1 MSGSSEVP
9 ADAEEILDDAVD
21 RREALEVRDRCEAAH
36 LALAVAGRLMRH
48 FDSIVRIR
56 TV

>member
-1 MSGSSEVP
+1 MP

-21 RREALEVRDRCEAAH
+21 RREALKVRDRFEAAH

-48 FDSIVRIR
+48 FESVSK
-56 TV
+56 T